1 MKQIIIYNKI
11 YILEYTPMSKMISN
25 EEVNKSKKSKKIV
38 TDEEIKR
45 ENDENEEDDVE
56 DSNLPI
62 SPKEYD
68 YLLSMPLLSLSQER
82 VDSLLKQKES
92 KKNEIMVLE
101 KMRVEEIWINDIE
114 EFISCLNVNSKFF
127 IIILYKIFILIL

>member
-1 MKQIIIYNKI
+1 
-11 YILEYTPMSKMISN
+11 MSKMISN